1 MHRKVEVGIIV
12 SEIRERT
19 DTQANTLIAILRSPS
34 KGGVI
39 AKADSFISWA
49 LLRICNNIVLSINSA
64 TLNKK

>member
-39 AKADSFISWA
+39 AKADSFIS
-49 LLRICNNIVLSINSA
+49 
-64 TLNKK
+64 